1 MIQSRCFS
9 IFPRFPTISYLYLDG
24 TCIALAWDPQLVT
37 VFTKKIQTR
46 KPVEPISCACMA
58 CCSDRWRGK
67 LGNHGFQHSN
77 RFKYKLLTT
86 HAFENTALKC
96 GVLVSSEID
105 PCFFVH
111 RTKEPRQLGWTR
123 RLLLVGRE
131 VLHGHVEPVQFFGGP
146 EQCRNAPSNDWYTWG
161 PKSERKSENSSPL
174 QAHSSSSAGLEKDHQ
189 EGHAT
194 LHRHIERPPEKRP
207 QPSSEAWDPTYG
219 NWNTPERSLKV
230 FLGM

>member
-1 MIQSRCFS
+1 MIQFRCFS
-9 IFPRFPTISYLYLDG
+9 IFPRFPSISYLYLDG

-58 CCSDRWRGK
+58 CRSDRWRGK
-67 LGNHGFQHSN
+67 LGNHEFQHSN
-77 RFKYKLLTT
+77 RFKYKLLTI

-105 PCFFVH
+105 PCLFVH
-111 RTKEPRQLGWTR
+111 RTKRTTATGLNSTSPSRGTGSTAWTCR
-123 RLLLVGRE
+123 ACAIFR
-131 VLHGHVEPVQFFGGP
+131 GP
-146 EQCRNAPSNDWYTWG
+146 GTMPKHTNDWYTWG

>member
-111 RTKEPRQLGWTR
+111 QSRPTPRSG
-123 RLLLVGRE
+123 
-131 VLHGHVEPVQFFGGP
+131 
-146 EQCRNAPSNDWYTWG
+146 
-161 PKSERKSENSSPL
+161 ERL
-174 QAHSSSSAGLEKDHQ
+174 QAHEIVLGGGCVPTKQNGPQKPCLDLELIWSQ
-189 EGHAT
+189 
-194 LHRHIERPPEKRP
+194 RPF
-207 QPSSEAWDPTYG
+207 Y
-219 NWNTPERSLKV
+219 
-230 FLGM
+230 

>member
-1 MIQSRCFS
+1 MIQFRCFS

-58 CCSDRWRGK
+58 CRSDPWRGK
-67 LGNHGFQHSN
+67 LGNHEFQHSN

-105 PCFFVH
+105 PCLFVH
-111 RTKEPRQLGWTR
+111 RTKRTTATGLNSTSPSRGAGSTAWTCR
-123 RLLLVGRE
+123 ACAIFR
-131 VLHGHVEPVQFFGGP
+131 GP
-146 EQCRNAPSNDWYTWG
+146 GTMPKHTNDWYTWG

-174 QAHSSSSAGLEKDHQ
+174 QAHF
-189 EGHAT
+189 
-194 LHRHIERPPEKRP
+194 LHRAARKGSSRRPCHFASAYREAPRET
-207 QPSSEAWDPTYG
+207 STASEAWDPMATE
-219 NWNTPERSLKV
+219 THLK
-230 FLGM
+230 GP